1 MMKVMVTR
9 LTVLSL
15 LLGVV
20 VIGLSCHS
28 KKSNSLGVNTD
39 ITKKSKIKQLIPF
52 DSALIEAF
60 YVKYPKL
67 IPYKKQVVEIY
78 KKQGYYYIWFDG
90 KGIKETA
97 AVISN
102 KINNLDRDGISSL
115 APYKPFFN
123 AVYQRKSLKPNLDI
137 ELFLTSYYLFYVDKV
152 LLGIEDAKSKE
163 LGWYLPRKEQS
174 YVAYL
179 DSILADPA
187 KIEEKHLI
195 TQYYKLKEVLQKY
208 RDIEKKGGWATIKT
222 DSTFVALKPKD
233 SAIMISQIRT
243 RLFLSGDISK
253 DSKNPVYDNELQQG
267 ILMYKKRNGFNSD
280 YVILPKH
287 IASMNIPISQRIKT
301 IIVNMERC
309 RWVSKDISKAK
320 EYIVINIPSFKL
332 VYFKDEK
339 PALASSVVVGKVM
352 NETVIF
358 SGELS
363 YIVFDPYWN
372 VPTSILNK
380 EIIPAIKK
388 DKNYLTKHNMEWHN
402 GGVRQRPGLDNSL
415 GLVKFLFPNN
425 NNIYLHD
432 TPAKNLFNA
441 ETKAFSHGCIRVE
454 KPKELANLILKDD
467 PKWTPEK
474 IEEAMNKNKESWYAL
489 KHKIPVYIGYFTS
502 WVDDKG
508 AINFYKDIYDRDS
521 RLEEMLLEDK

>member
-1 MMKVMVTR
+1 MMKGMGTR
-9 LTVLSL
+9 LSVLFFL
-15 LLGVV
+15 FGFV
-20 VIGLSCHS
+20 VIESCHN
-28 KKSNSLGVNTD
+28 KESNPLKGSPNHTTGNKATHLVA
-39 ITKKSKIKQLIPF
+39 F
-52 DSALIEAF
+52 DSTLIEAF

-67 IPYKKQVVEIY
+67 ISYKKKVVEIY
-78 KKQGYYYIWFDG
+78 KKQGYNFLWMDR
-90 KGIKETA
+90 KGLKETA

-102 KINNLDRDGISSL
+102 KINNLDRDGIASL
-115 APYKPFFN
+115 VPYKPMFN
-123 AVYQRKSLKPNLDI
+123 ALFQKQTNKPNLEI

-163 LGWYLPRKEQS
+163 LGWFLPRKKLS

-179 DSILADPA
+179 DSILADPT

-195 TQYYKLKEVLQKY
+195 AQYYKLKEVLQKY
-208 RDIEKKGGWATIKT
+208 RDIEKKGGWTSIKT
-222 DSTFVALKPKD
+222 EATFVSLKPND
-233 SAIMISQIRT
+233 SSIMIPQIRT
-243 RLFLSGDISK
+243 RLFVSGDISN
-253 DSKNPVYDNELQQG
+253 DSKSFVYDRELQKG
-267 ILMYKKRNGFNSD
+267 LLNYKKRNGFNSD
-280 YVILPKH
+280 FVILPKH
-287 IASMNIPISQRIKT
+287 IASMNIPLSQRIKT

-332 VYFKDEK
+332 IYFKDEK
-339 PALASSVVVGKVM
+339 HALVSSVVVGKAM
-352 NETVIF
+352 NETIIF

-402 GGVRQRPGLDNSL
+402 GGVRQQPGIDNSL
-415 GLVKFLFPNN
+415 GLVKFIFPNN

-441 ETKAFSHGCIRVE
+441 ESKAFSHGCIRVE

-508 AINFYKDIYDRDS
+508 TINFYKDIYDRDS